1 MTRAEIETGVQAK
14 PEKKPGKEVASG
26 AERENEVP
34 VVVRP
39 KVRTQAQ
46 VMLGARPKTET
57 VAVTKTHPKSEAKAI
72 TVERSMD
79 ETSSWAKTE
88 FDAEVLLKTE
98 GVSHNNA
105 IVWSLI
111 STESG
116 SVAKPKISS
125 IVREL
130 ASMDA
135 ESFPGTKVKSHES
148 SICLFQRRRPI
159 WGLGAIPGLHPKR
172 RTFTIVISDG
182 YLDPL

>member
-1 MTRAEIETGVQAK
+1 MIGAEIETGVQAK

-34 VVVRP
+34 MVVRP

-46 VMLGARPKTET
+46 VMLGSRPKTET

-98 GVSHNNA
+98 GVSHN
-105 IVWSLI
+105 
-111 STESG
+111 SG
-116 SVAKPKISS
+116 
-125 IVREL
+125 
-130 ASMDA
+130 
-135 ESFPGTKVKSHES
+135 T
-148 SICLFQRRRPI
+148 
-159 WGLGAIPGLHPKR
+159 
-172 RTFTIVISDG
+172 G
-182 YLDPL
+182 Y